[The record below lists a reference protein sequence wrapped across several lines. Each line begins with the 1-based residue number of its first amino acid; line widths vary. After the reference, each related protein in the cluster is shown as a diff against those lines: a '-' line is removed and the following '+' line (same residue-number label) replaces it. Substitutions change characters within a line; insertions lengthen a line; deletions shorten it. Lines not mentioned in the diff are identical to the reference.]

1 MEKTNK
7 KIIAIAVILSL
18 ITALLIYVYLSR
30 STVVVVPEI
39 EYVTVYAAARTIPA
53 RTQISVSDIKQVNIA
68 KELLN
73 TNAVTDPDKITGKY
87 TLQSIME
94 GELIRSERL
103 GNEDS
108 MYASYMVPEGTRA
121 VSMNITEQ
129 TNVSNLVRPGDF
141 VDLVVSFQEED
152 DAEGVIYPRITRMIL
167 QNVQVLAL
175 GQDVMLSSDKLDEP
189 PATVT
194 LAIKV
199 QDVEKFVYASE
210 FGIIRLALRPMGD
223 DSVTGTQGTLRSDV
237 TGNRG
242 TYYKEPDE
250 AE

>member
-7 KIIAIAVILSL
+7 KVIVIAIILSL
-18 ITALLIYVYLSR
+18 ITAILIYIYISSS
-30 STVVVVPEI
+30 STVIVPEI
-39 EYVTVYAAARTIPA
+39 EHVTVYVAARTIPA
-53 RTQISVSDIKQVNIA
+53 RAKITSSDIKQADIA

-73 TNAVTDPDKITGKY
+73 ANAVTDPDEITGKY

-94 GELIRSERL
+94 GELIRGERL
-103 GNEDS
+103 ANEDS

-141 VDLVVSFQEED
+141 VDMVVSFQEEE
-152 DAEGVIYPRITRMIL
+152 DATGAVFPRITKMIL

-175 GQDVMLSSDKLDEP
+175 GQDVMLSSDKLDELP
-189 PATVT
+189 LTIT
-194 LAIKV
+194 LAIKTA
-199 QDVEKFVYASE
+199 DVEKFVYATE
-210 FGIIRLALRPMGD
+210 YGIVRLALRPADD
-223 DSVTGTQGTLRSDV
+223 DSKETTQGILRSDI
-237 TGNRG
+237 TGTRG
-242 TYYKEPDE
+242 IYYKAPEE